1 MALSVLY
8 YSPLTLVYWYG
19 KPAEYEGLPERDF
32 FKALPTVW
40 DETVWLGGE
49 IGEWAAVARRSGR
62 DWFVGAITNESPRT
76 IPLSFDFLPKGVE
89 FTAHAYAD
97 TPASA
102 AGAPITHGVSRV
114 AITER
119 KNVHRGA
126 SALQAALPAGGG
138 IALWLRAG

>member
-32 FKALPTVW
+32 FGALPTVW

-76 IPLSFDFLPKGVE
+76 VPIAFDFLPEGATY
-89 FTAHAYAD
+89 TARTYGD

-102 AGAPITHGVSRV
+102 PGSPITPGVSRV
-114 AITER
+114 AIGEQKGVR
-119 KNVHRGA
+119 RGS
-126 SALQAALPAGGG
+126 SALQASLPAAGG
-138 IALWLRAG
+138 AAVWLRVG